1 MDLPDILIEQNK
13 VDLANVVID
22 GVAID
27 NQAIDGLVIDDGN
40 VAFDNYLFL
49 LVGVIAWYYYFVL

>member
-1 MDLPDILIEQNK
+1 MDLPDILIEQSK
-13 VDLANVVID
+13 VDLANV
-22 GVAID
+22 AID
-27 NQAIDGLVIDDGN
+27 DQAIDGLVIDDGN